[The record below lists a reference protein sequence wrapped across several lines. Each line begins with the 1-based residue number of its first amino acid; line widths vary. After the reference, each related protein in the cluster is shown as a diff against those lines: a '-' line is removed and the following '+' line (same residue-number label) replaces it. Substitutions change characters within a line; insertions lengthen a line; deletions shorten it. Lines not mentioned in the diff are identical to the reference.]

1 MERGR
6 KGVNRKEIKNRKKE
20 KRKKKKNMGK
30 GNLDISHLNPT
41 GEAIL
46 LNVFQNSFSFIREAA
61 PPEELEL
68 EPFLKEPELCQ
79 TGPIHFRV
87 SS

>member
-6 KGVNRKEIKNRKKE
+6 KGVNSKEIKNR
-20 KRKKKKNMGK
+20 KKKNMGK

-46 LNVFQNSFSFIREAA
+46 PHVFQNSFSFISEAA

-68 EPFLKEPELCQ
+68 FLKEPELCQ
-79 TGPIHFRV
+79 TGPQCTP
-87 SS
+87 

>member
-1 MERGR
+1 
-6 KGVNRKEIKNRKKE
+6 
-20 KRKKKKNMGK
+20 MGK

-46 LNVFQNSFSFIREAA
+46 PHVFQNSFSFIREAA

-68 EPFLKEPELCQ
+68 EPFFKELELCQ
-79 TGPIHFRV
+79 TGPQCTP
-87 SS
+87 